1 MAGPYKDKLPD
12 VSDSSQNVE
21 ITYNVKLKLTE
32 LKDIFVTDKLV
43 KDECM

>member
-1 MAGPYKDKLPD
+1 MAGQYEDKLPD

-21 ITYNVKLKLTE
+21 ITYNVKLKLTK
-32 LKDIFVTDKLV
+32 LKDTFVTDKLV